1 MKQNHYIVTF
11 NNGKTVFASGFNTE
25 EVEILAKAVMIKS
38 GLSYDIKSVKT
49 TSNLSDM
56 VDTDFVAQE
65 TEIYCSFNRTG
76 DMI

>member
-11 NNGKTVFASGFNTE
+11 NNGKTVFAYGFNTE
-25 EVEILAKAVMIKS
+25 EVEILAKAVMIKN

-56 VDTDFVAQE
+56 ADTDFVA
-65 TEIYCSFNRTG
+65 
-76 DMI
+76 

>member
-1 MKQNHYIVTF
+1 MKQNHYILTF
-11 NNGKTVFASGFNTE
+11 TNGKTVFASGFNTE

-56 VDTDFVAQE
+56 ADTDFVAQE
-65 TEIYCSFNRTG
+65 TEISKG
-76 DMI
+76 E

>member
-49 TSNLSDM
+49 ISNLFDM
-56 VDTDFVAQE
+56 VDTDFVA
-65 TEIYCSFNRTG
+65 
-76 DMI
+76 

>member
-25 EVEILAKAVMIKS
+25 EVEILAKAVIIKN

-56 VDTDFVAQE
+56 ADTDFVA
-65 TEIYCSFNRTG
+65 
-76 DMI
+76 

>member
-25 EVEILAKAVMIKS
+25 EAEILAKAVMIKN
-38 GLSYDIKSVKT
+38 GLSYKVKNIKA

-56 VDTDFVAQE
+56 ANTDFVA
-65 TEIYCSFNRTG
+65 
-76 DMI
+76 